1 MHPLV
6 VILIIFIEALLT
18 LPSHALLMM
27 MLLMMCHRLGNDMVI
42 SMGIY
47 TVVHD
52 SILTRGHFFS
62 LAQCGGVF

>member
-27 MLLMMCHRLGNDMVI
+27 MLMMCHRLGNDMVI